1 MALKTV
7 VRSFSQ
13 YNKFRIMKRIFLF
26 LALVLGTVVSAQS
39 VLDYDRETKAQ
50 DDNFYIKHHYETN
63 RVIPYAKV
71 READVMWAK
80 RYWQRLDMKQK
91 LNHPL
96 YYPIVPIQNRKS
108 LFDVM
113 IGAVVDEER
122 LTAYDDDEFKYQLT
136 RQEVMDRI
144 FSVDTITDYDINT
157 NQAFQRLDTVA
168 VQSANIMEYLIKED
182 WFFDK
187 KRSVMEVRILGIC
200 PVAYVENRESGN
212 IEKQQMF
219 WLWFPELRPVIANFE
234 TFNRQNDAERR
245 SFDEVFH
252 LRMFESYIV
261 EESNVY
267 DRTIYDYNQLNALDQ
282 LLEAERI
289 KTQIRN
295 FELDLWEY

>member
-39 VLDYDRETKAQ
+39 VLDYDREPNAQ

-108 LFDVM
+108 LFEVM

>member
-1 MALKTV
+1 
-7 VRSFSQ
+7 
-13 YNKFRIMKRIFLF
+13 
-26 LALVLGTVVSAQS
+26 
-39 VLDYDRETKAQ
+39 
-50 DDNFYIKHHYETN
+50 
-63 RVIPYAKV
+63 
-71 READVMWAK
+71 MWAK

-113 IGAVVDEER
+113 ISAVVDEER

-144 FSVDTITDYDINT
+144 FSVDTISDYDINT
-157 NQAFQRLDTVA
+157 NQEFQRLDTVA

-219 WLWFPELRPVIANFE
+219 WLWFPETRGVLANYE

-245 SFDEVFH
+245 TFDEVFH

-289 KTQIRN
+289 KTQIRD